1 MRISVTKPLTVILSE
16 AKNPVLV
23 HKKSWILRYAQ
34 NDEVKKMDL
43 K

>member
-1 MRISVTKPLTVILSE
+1 MIVIVTKAFTVILSE
-16 AKNPVLV
+16 ANNPALV
-23 HKKSWILRYAQ
+23 HKKSWILQYAQ